1 MKFEF
6 EKPKSEIIRDNH
18 GCAWLTEYKMKFT
31 VDGIEFTA
39 EYADTY
45 KNITLLHNC
54 KQITHKIMRIDS
66 VYELGKI
73 KDVIKKA
80 FSENKVVNKA
90 FHELKGDTLDVLKE
104 HLCKDLLSNDDWS

>member
-6 EKPKSEIIRDNH
+6 EKPKSEVIRDNH

-73 KDVIKKA
+73 KDVIKKSFA
-80 FSENKVVNKA
+80 ENEVVNKA

-104 HLCKDLLSNDDWS
+104 HLCRDLLSNDDWS

>member
-6 EKPKSEIIRDNH
+6 EKPKSEVIRDNH

-31 VDGIEFTA
+31 VDDIEFIA
-39 EYADTY
+39 KYADTHREIDLY
-45 KNITLLHNC
+45 YDSKLISNDTR
-54 KQITHKIMRIDS
+54 RIDS

-80 FSENKVVNKA
+80 FAENEVVNKA
-90 FHELKGDTLDVLKE
+90 FHKLKGDTLDVLKE